1 MDADLQRQQC
11 ERTIQAGAVDF
22 TGMYM
27 TVDRLETLAR
37 AKAGVFDE
45 KTVSLLASLLEDRH
59 IARNRQS
66 LFLFRKAADTLSAL
80 VTDTPA
86 GGLSECAFQALRR
99 ALRMPRGPA
108 RRAVAEALGGLPTTV
123 KGPEVPAPPFG
134 EIPAADPAALFD
146 KWGLRPTAAPA
157 PMGRSLVSPL
167 PGGDL
172 LVLKLARAGERPE
185 DLAREPLWMDLLR
198 SQPLPTSQRFDVP
211 RPLYLDGSPLFRV
224 APDPA
229 KESGAKD
236 TGGGRPAVAFVA
248 PSDYFRYPND
258 PRPEQRPPW
267 GENLEM
273 LCRSAELL
281 GMLASR
287 GIIHTAP
294 IPLFHNRMQQDR
306 RSDGGRYDWTLG
318 GRLDRWISSCA
329 FPNIGPTGIRDFEHF
344 TSVHGHSR
352 TLYRPVGDHLL
363 SLLLIAGSTFRAL
376 DPSRM
381 GLDEEG
387 RPADVRD
394 LFDPERLGL
403 AVEGLF
409 RHYFQ
414 GFTGSPLSGAP
425 PFDAARLTD
434 RMIEEMGVDRHMDE
448 VLRIADQN
456 EMDDK
461 DFRRFL
467 ERARIAGREGPRPS

>member
-1 MDADLQRQQC
+1 
-11 ERTIQAGAVDF
+11 
-22 TGMYM
+22 
-27 TVDRLETLAR
+27 
-37 AKAGVFDE
+37 
-45 KTVSLLASLLEDRH
+45 
-59 IARNRQS
+59 
-66 LFLFRKAADTLSAL
+66 
-80 VTDTPA
+80 
-86 GGLSECAFQALRR
+86 
-99 ALRMPRGPA
+99 
-108 RRAVAEALGGLPTTV
+108 
-123 KGPEVPAPPFG
+123 
-134 EIPAADPAALFD
+134 
-146 KWGLRPTAAPA
+146 
-157 PMGRSLVSPL
+157 
-167 PGGDL
+167 
-172 LVLKLARAGERPE
+172 
-185 DLAREPLWMDLLR
+185 
-198 SQPLPTSQRFDVP
+198 
-211 RPLYLDGSPLFRV
+211 
-224 APDPA
+224 
-229 KESGAKD
+229 
-236 TGGGRPAVAFVA
+236 VAFVA

-258 PRPEQRPPW
+258 PRPERRPSW
-267 GENLEM
+267 GEILEI

-281 GMLASR
+281 GTLASR
-287 GIIHTAP
+287 GIVHTAP

-448 VLRIADQN
+448 VLRITDQN

-467 ERARIAGREGPRPS
+467 EERGLPAEKVRGLRKGAEDIPIPTGPHLGAFNNRISLPELLEAVEGMASVCLAERYRATWTGREE